1 MILSYKNKIRELE
14 NEIKS
19 KIIEINIINKAQNN
33 LNNNYLIQ
41 INDLKLE
48 VKILVEELEKLKN
61 MFDEVSKEN
70 EILKNQ

>member
-1 MILSYKNKIRELE
+1 LILSYKNKIRELE